1 MRGIHL
7 LLLALLLRSELALSL
22 RCYFCVDMNN
32 SPCQPFQCQIHNV
45 CYTGNLTLTTED
57 GESPAP
63 RGVSRELC
71 SEAPPASQRSV
82 GTQVKYQQK
91 GCAPSC
97 KEVSSILKQ
106 ISEISGPGNPGLLGL
121 VKLEVQGLTC
131 CDKDLCNGGAQL
143 LGPGGGLLLSLGPV
157 FLWALL

>member
-57 GESPAP
+57 
-63 RGVSRELC
+63 
-71 SEAPPASQRSV
+71 

>member
-22 RCYFCVDMNN
+22 RCYMCVDMNN
-32 SPCQPFQCQIHNV
+32 SPCQSIQCQIHSV
-45 CYTGNLTLTTED
+45 CYTGNLTVTAE
-57 GESPAP
+57 E
-63 RGVSRELC
+63 
-71 SEAPPASQRSV
+71 

-97 KEVSSILKQ
+97 KEVSSTLKQ
-106 ISEISGPGNPGLLGL
+106 LSEISGPGNPGVLGL
-121 VKLEVQGLTC
+121 VKLEVQGLMC

>member
-57 GESPAP
+57 G
-63 RGVSRELC
+63 
-71 SEAPPASQRSV
+71 
-82 GTQVKYQQK
+82 TQVKYQQK

-121 VKLEVQGLTC
+121 VKLEVQGLMC